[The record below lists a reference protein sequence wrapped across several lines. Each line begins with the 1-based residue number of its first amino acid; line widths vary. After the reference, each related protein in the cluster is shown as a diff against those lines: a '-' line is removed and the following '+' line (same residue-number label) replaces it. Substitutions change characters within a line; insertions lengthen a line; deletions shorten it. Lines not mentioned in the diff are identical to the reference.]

1 MSMDLILLIVTV
13 GGFLLAPFIKDM
25 SIKPIPKGTEL
36 DHTKIISDISA
47 KRVTKSELN
56 KRLDN
61 GYYAKKDK

>member
-13 GGFLLAPFIKDM
+13 GGFLLMPFIKDL
-25 SIKPIPKGTEL
+25 SIKPIPKGEL
-36 DHTKIISDISA
+36 DHTKIISDIST